1 MMGSSGDAFYCEGP
15 NGYAKPG
22 HFIKVGCTHRLPD
35 WSYVNTD
42 DNRSCVKG
50 LHFGGLQYINCY
62 SGEIHNIFVDPMH
75 IGAVPDDNTGAIR
88 CLQYFVHSSLAGVN
102 GSIYHSSTYAAKTD
116 QEWEEMRKEAVEAYT
131 ECMDSCQDDIIEINA
146 L

>member
-1 MMGSSGDAFYCEGP
+1 
-15 NGYAKPG
+15 
-22 HFIKVGCTHRLPD
+22 
-35 WSYVNTD
+35 VNTND
-42 DNRSCVKG
+42 GRSCVKG

-75 IGAVPDDNTGAIR
+75 IGAVPDDETGAIR
-88 CLQYFVHSSLAGVN
+88 CIQYFVHSSLVGVN

-116 QEWEEMRKEAVEAYT
+116 QEWEEMKAEAVKLYAADVDT
-131 ECMDSCQDDIIEINA
+131 IKNDIAEITS